1 MLMFP
6 TLIAIPWRVS
16 CCGGITAVGGKDC
29 GGDPND
35 FDKWKCLCGHNK
47 NEKMNYYY
55 HALVDCIK
63 RHRAHLSGSTPLWE
77 TIQTELYTTYFKG
90 FMKVTIQTLKDRW
103 KMIQSETRKKFD
115 LSNGFDTHP
124 ELKPFDRLVLSL
136 MKEIEAEESKRIV
149 TARDSA
155 AVTEKTNL
163 TRSVIVPVNA
173 KVKQVNAELYRMR
186 EKGAA
191 ETSSSIAAASSSADE
206 GFNSS
211 AFDAHSFGE
220 DFSEEDINPTTAN
233 ETPKKTKKRKG
244 QQDDSTEA
252 EVTKKS
258 SRRQSSPTKVD
269 PIAQMI
275 GDVIGCDAAATAA
288 AAAVAA
294 ERDAAERELNRQRF
308 AQDRELEKERL
319 EAEIALKRE
328 QIKSDK
334 ERFDRI
340 MGGVEGI
347 LRVGAAL
354 VKDIFSSKREKR
366 RDRERRR
373 DSDDDDNEEEL
384 E

>member
-47 NEKMNYYY
+47 NEKMNYYYY

-191 ETSSSIAAASSSADE
+191 ETSSLLQLL
-206 GFNSS
+206 
-211 AFDAHSFGE
+211 HLLMKVLTLQLLM
-220 DFSEEDINPTTAN
+220 PT
-233 ETPKKTKKRKG
+233 PSVKIFQKKT
-244 QQDDSTEA
+244 S
-252 EVTKKS
+252 
-258 SRRQSSPTKVD
+258 
-269 PIAQMI
+269 
-275 GDVIGCDAAATAA
+275 
-288 AAAVAA
+288 
-294 ERDAAERELNRQRF
+294 
-308 AQDRELEKERL
+308 
-319 EAEIALKRE
+319 
-328 QIKSDK
+328 
-334 ERFDRI
+334 
-340 MGGVEGI
+340 I
-347 LRVGAAL
+347 LRL
-354 VKDIFSSKREKR
+354 PMKPQ
-366 RDRERRR
+366 RRR
-373 DSDDDDNEEEL
+373 RKEKVNKMIQPKQK
-384 E
+384 